1 MLYCGG
7 SSTIKRVQTDTHC
20 TIISETTL
28 VDITG
33 CY

>member
-7 SSTIKRVQTDTHC
+7 SSTIKRVQIDTHF
-20 TIISETTL
+20 TVISKTTL